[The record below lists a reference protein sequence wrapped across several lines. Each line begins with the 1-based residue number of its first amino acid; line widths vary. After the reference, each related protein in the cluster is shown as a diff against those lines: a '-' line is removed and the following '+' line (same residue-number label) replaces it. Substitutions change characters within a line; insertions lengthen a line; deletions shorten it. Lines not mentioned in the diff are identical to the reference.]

1 MKLDGYNH
9 KSSLKG
15 NFIFNK
21 VSLIKMSNFS
31 EKNTNEV
38 SVDLKNKIRRER
50 ILEIIYNQKNK
61 LVTNRTTFYNS
72 AIPKIDAYYKSPT
85 QFSLKGVTEADII
98 DLKNKKL
105 KKDCIDFLNTIP
117 DFKVDDKLINDFKE
131 MDIDDVLLNTYLYFI
146 GYQITRITPSYN
158 EDKLNSIDYVEEML
172 DELIA
177 KKEKANKD
185 DELERIMERCKVPN
199 DTKKSWWNLF

>member
-1 MKLDGYNH
+1 
-9 KSSLKG
+9 
-15 NFIFNK
+15 
-21 VSLIKMSNFS
+21 MSDFS
-31 EKNTNEV
+31 PKNTNEV
-38 SVDLKNKIRRER
+38 SEELKNKIRRER

-85 QFSLKGVTEADII
+85 QFSLKDLTEDDII

-105 KKDCIDFLNTIP
+105 KKDCVDLLYTMSI
-117 DFKVDDKLINDFKE
+117 FKIDDKLINDFKE

-177 KKEKANKD
+177 KKENEHAD
-185 DELERIMERCKVPN
+185 DELKRIMERCKVTN
-199 DTKKSWWNLF
+199 DSKKSWWNIF

>member
-1 MKLDGYNH
+1 M
-9 KSSLKG
+9 
-15 NFIFNK
+15 
-21 VSLIKMSNFS
+21 
-31 EKNTNEV
+31 NEV
-38 SVDLKNKIRRER
+38 SEELKNKIRRER
-50 ILEIIYNQKNK
+50 IIEIIYNQKNK
-61 LVTNRTTFYNS
+61 LVSNRNTFYNS

-105 KKDCIDFLNTIP
+105 KRDCISFLNTIP
-117 DFKVDDKLINDFKE
+117 DFKVDDIKDFKE

-146 GYQITRITPSYN
+146 GYQITLILPSYN

-177 KKEKANKD
+177 KKESEKSEN
-185 DELERIMERCKVPN
+185 
-199 DTKKSWWNLF
+199 TKKKAWWNLF

>member
-1 MKLDGYNH
+1 M
-9 KSSLKG
+9 
-15 NFIFNK
+15 
-21 VSLIKMSNFS
+21 
-31 EKNTNEV
+31 NEE
-38 SVDLKNKIRRER
+38 LKNKIRRDR
-50 ILEIIYNQKNK
+50 IIEIIYNHKNK
-61 LVTNRTTFYNS
+61 LVYNSNTFYNS
-72 AIPKIDAYYKSPT
+72 ALAYYKSPT

-117 DFKVDDKLINDFKE
+117 DFKVNVKLIEDFKE

-146 GYQITRITPSYN
+146 GYQITHILPTYN

-177 KKEKANKD
+177 KK
-185 DELERIMERCKVPN
+185 DE
-199 DTKKSWWNLF
+199 DTKKSWWNIF

>member
-1 MKLDGYNH
+1 
-9 KSSLKG
+9 
-15 NFIFNK
+15 
-21 VSLIKMSNFS
+21 MSELS
-31 EKNTNEV
+31 DE
-38 SVDLKNKIRRER
+38 LKNKISRER

-61 LVTNRTTFYNS
+61 LVYNRNTFYNS

-117 DFKVDDKLINDFKE
+117 DFKVDDINDFKE
-131 MDIDDVLLNTYLYFI
+131 MDIDDVLLNTYSKFLE
-146 GYQITRITPSYN
+146 YQIISNSKHGDDN
-158 EDKLNSIDYVEEML
+158 EFNNMSLDDIEETLDKR
-172 DELIA
+172 IA
-177 KKEKANKD
+177 KKDNEND
-185 DELERIMERCKVPN
+185 IELKRIMEKCKVPN